1 MAFIAFQPLDRITKE
16 DQLGYV
22 DVSVDSDGNISV
34 TYDTSWS
41 LATNTLKILDVTFGT
56 CRVGK
61 GAFVLYETSG
71 NNGND
76 TELKLQFRVF
86 EGHNFSVELDA
97 PSGECWPSCAISPGL
112 KRSFVQVL
120 PV

>member
-1 MAFIAFQPLDRITKE
+1 MTFIAFQPLDRITQE
-16 DQLGYV
+16 DQLGYI
-22 DVSVDSDGNISV
+22 DVSVDSNGTTRV

-56 CRVGK
+56 CRVGQ
-61 GAFVLYETSG
+61 GAFVLYETSSNDG
-71 NNGND
+71 NN

-86 EGHNFSVELDA
+86 EGHNFSVELNA
-97 PSGECWPSCAISPGL
+97 PSGECWLLCATSPGL
-112 KRSFVQVL
+112 KRIFVQVL